1 MFQSPLN
8 THGNEKA
15 SKIGTAKMNS
25 TKLHHR
31 YSPLKNIGEREGG
44 GEGER
49 RGEGRLKGVFQP
61 KGPVYF
67 MNHFALKL
75 SPFHTGYGRFKR
87 EAARVCVAFHLRR
100 KETKQS
106 RTYHSDMI
114 KHDLLLQ
121 KVEIKSSLR
130 MGWDFKD

>member
-1 MFQSPLN
+1 
-8 THGNEKA
+8 
-15 SKIGTAKMNS
+15 MNS

-31 YSPLKNIGEREGG
+31 YRPLKNIGEREGG
-44 GEGER
+44 RGRGRR

-61 KGPVYF
+61 TVPVCF
-67 MNHFALKL
+67 MNHFGLKL
-75 SPFHTGYGRFKR
+75 SPFDTGHGRFKR
-87 EAARVCVAFHLRR
+87 DAARVCVAFHLRQ

-130 MGWDFKD
+130 MGWDLKD